1 MKERGDMEMRRLFR
15 FSGIDTNKQLQ
26 PAILFEFGHTT
37 STLLQAQLEDILFFA
52 RPRIRSFSLS
62 ISS

>member
-26 PAILFEFGHTT
+26 PAILFEFGHTA

-52 RPRIRSFSLS
+52 RPRIRSISLS